1 MITTP
6 TNSSCFLVPS
16 ARQILFGV
24 DWMSQLT
31 DPVLLASDTF
41 LACDKNKIINREK
54 LKFRILRLVIP
65 PRKLHENLNCLT
77 FDLTEV

>member
-6 TNSSCFLVPS
+6 TNSGCFLVPS

-24 DWMSQLT
+24 DWISQLT

-41 LACDKNKIINREK
+41 LACDKNKIINRETLVRK
-54 LKFRILRLVIP
+54 IKFP
-65 PRKLHENLNCLT
+65 Y
-77 FDLTEV
+77 TETCYTTTEAMW